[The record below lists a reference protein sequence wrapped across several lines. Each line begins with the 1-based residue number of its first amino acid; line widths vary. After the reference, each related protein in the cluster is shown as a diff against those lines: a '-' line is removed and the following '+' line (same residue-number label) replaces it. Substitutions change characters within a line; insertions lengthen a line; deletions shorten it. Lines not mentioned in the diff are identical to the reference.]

1 MYSHIHRYT
10 LTCTHAAPAWV
21 SVRTVPTRP
30 MGSTMPVGNGA
41 RTPKRGPGRTR
52 ALPPGSPSPVLL
64 RRELCCR
71 GALGAALGSIQ
82 TGSPSAPCRGPHH
95 GRETQATITNPTNFS
110 PNLSQRRIP
119 PVPGGF
125 DHHGLM
131 GSQREAHKKRH
142 KLKTGS
148 LWMVTKAQQPTMLHS
163 CQNREPAANRKTA
176 PKTAM
181 AQPCDLTT
189 CYLSRQTGLCRRC

>member
-1 MYSHIHRYT
+1 MYTFTLTYIYSYT
-10 LTCTHAAPAWV
+10 LTHSFVYTQTQIPTQILTYKCIHIYTDTHSHAHMQPQPGYLSALCPPGPWGAHCLWEMAPE
-21 SVRTVPTRP
+21 PP
-30 MGSTMPVGNGA
+30 NVGL
-41 RTPKRGPGRTR
+41 GRTR

-64 RRELCCR
+64 HRELCCR

-95 GRETQATITNPTNFS
+95 RHETQATITDPTNFS

-142 KLKTGS
+142 KLRTGS
-148 LWMVTKAQQPTMLHS
+148 Q
-163 CQNREPAANRKTA
+163 
-176 PKTAM
+176 
-181 AQPCDLTT
+181 
-189 CYLSRQTGLCRRC
+189 